1 MSFLADLPPTDGLIP
16 VGTLCIVIRDDRS
29 ASLLGA
35 IVEVVGHIDRPA
47 TAAILGDHLIE
58 STTGSRYITW
68 GANLQPINQPPA
80 ALRNRREPMR
90 EAA

>member
-1 MSFLADLPPTDGLIP
+1 MPFLADLPPADGLIQT
-16 VGTLCIVIRDDRS
+16 GTLCIVIRDDRS
-29 ASLLGA
+29 ASLIGSL
-35 IVEVVGHIDRPA
+35 VEVVDHIDRQA

-68 GANLQPINQPPA
+68 GANLQPINQSPA

>member
-1 MSFLADLPPTDGLIP
+1 MSFLADLPPTDVIP
-16 VGTLCIVIRDDRS
+16 VGTLCIVIRDDRN

-58 STTGSRYITW
+58 TRHGDRYITW
-68 GANLQPINQPPA
+68 GANLRPINPLPA
-80 ALRNRREPMR
+80 TQCARREPMR